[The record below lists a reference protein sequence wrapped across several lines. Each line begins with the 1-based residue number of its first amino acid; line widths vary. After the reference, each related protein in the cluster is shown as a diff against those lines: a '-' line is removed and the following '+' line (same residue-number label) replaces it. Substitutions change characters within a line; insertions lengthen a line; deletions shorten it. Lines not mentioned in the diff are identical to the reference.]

1 MKTAHYLTLGLLSLF
16 IISLLSFAGRDILFT
31 NATQVSTSIGAYQEQ
46 ATTVEDKKEDG
57 QESGE
62 KKDPESNELEDDKK
76 SSVSTLTFNFIY
88 YLIYKFKL
96 ADLL

>member
-1 MKTAHYLTLGLLSLF
+1 M
-16 IISLLSFAGRDILFT
+16 
-31 NATQVSTSIGAYQEQ
+31 
-46 ATTVEDKKEDG
+46 EDKKEDG